1 MGASLNL
8 GTPTAAYTFNRGA
21 EAPPPAAAVGAS
33 EPGGAEGGG
42 SVVRQPAVAEMP
54 LLVGEVR

>member
-21 EAPPPAAAVGAS
+21 EAPPPAAAGGAAES
-33 EPGGAEGGG
+33 GSAEGGG
-42 SVVRQPAVAEMP
+42 SEVRQPAVAELP
-54 LLVGEVR
+54 LLVWEVR

>member
-21 EAPPPAAAVGAS
+21 EPPPPAAAVGAS